1 MEELFNIKT
10 ELESQNEKLKQL
22 IAAEEKMITKK
33 KKFTSDEVVNIK
45 IQLQQI
51 FESVKASGEKI
62 KQVIQTLPEE
72 QKVFFKDENEI
83 KLIEIEI
90 EESIKVKNELLNNK
104 RTIAEI
110 DKIAKKSIMQLK
122 KGNKIL
128 LAGNGGSAAIASHSV
143 TDFLNVAKIS
153 AHTINDAAVLTCMAN
168 DYGYEDAFSRVLN
181 TTIKKEDLLI
191 AISSSGNSKNIIN
204 SVKTAKK
211 LGAKVVTLSGFS
223 SKNNLRV
230 LGDVNIWSN
239 SKDYGMVEVAHQ
251 FILHNLSDRFIDNS

>member
-1 MEELFNIKT
+1 MKYLFKERFKEFQKTLLENTVIKN
-10 ELESQNEKLKQL
+10 LESVEFS
-22 IAAEEKMITKK
+22 IEE
-33 KKFTSDEVVNIK
+33 
-45 IQLQQI
+45 
-51 FESVKASGEKI
+51 G
-62 KQVIQTLPEE
+62 
-72 QKVFFKDENEI
+72 
-83 KLIEIEI
+83 LIEIY
-90 EESIKVKNELLNNK
+90 
-104 RTIAEI
+104 
-110 DKIAKKSIMQLK
+110 
-122 KGNKIL
+122 KIL
-128 LAGNGGSAAIASHSV
+128 INIKQNNRNLYIIGNGGSAAIASHSV